1 MDSPPHEITKKT
13 KNTCKSRMLTF
24 YQSKDSTTKNFSSKI
39 LSDLARFTIF
49 TTMGI
54 NITVDERGLVQ
65 QKIDGPSG
73 FTVTSPV
80 QYTGN
85 VNFTSGT
92 YEFSG
97 DRLEVTGT
105 ISVTGGITGSLTA
118 LPDGSPFIT
127 GSGGIVVTVNPNG
140 QFVISYVGP

>member
-1 MDSPPHEITKKT
+1 
-13 KNTCKSRMLTF
+13 
-24 YQSKDSTTKNFSSKI
+24 
-39 LSDLARFTIF
+39 
-49 TTMGI
+49 MGI
-54 NITVDERGLVQ
+54 SITVDDRGLVE
-65 QKIDGPSG
+65 QKVEGSG
-73 FTVTSPV
+73 TFTVTSPV
-80 QYTGN
+80 QYTGD

-105 ISVTGGITGSLTA
+105 VAVTGGITGSLTM

-140 QFVISYVGP
+140 QFVISYSP